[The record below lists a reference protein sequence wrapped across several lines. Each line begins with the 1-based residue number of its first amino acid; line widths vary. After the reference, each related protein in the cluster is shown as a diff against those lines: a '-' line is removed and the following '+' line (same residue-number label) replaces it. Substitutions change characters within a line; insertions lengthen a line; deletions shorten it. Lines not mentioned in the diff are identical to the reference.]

1 MGVVNTNEILSDAKQ
16 RRYAVGAFNVENM
29 EFVQA
34 VIWAAQEMDAPVIVQ
49 TSVNTLKYATP
60 EMFNIMVKTCADT
73 VKVPVAIHLDH
84 GSTLFNIMDC
94 VKAGYKSVMF
104 DGSLLPYER
113 NVEQTRLV
121 VELCKS
127 IGVSVEA
134 ELGAIAGK
142 EGAPQESVSLYTAPE
157 VAEDFVN
164 RTGVDSLAVSIG
176 SVHGLYKAEPKLD
189 YERLSAIKSRVEA
202 PLVLHGAS
210 GLTVDHL
217 RECTARGI
225 TKVNIA
231 TELRLAWT
239 ETVRRYMAE
248 NPKVFDPKKAS
259 KQAREAVMKVV
270 REKILIL
277 GSNSMAR

>member
-1 MGVVNTNEILSDAKQ
+1 MAIINTNEMLADAKQ
-16 RRYAVGAFNVENM
+16 KHYAVGAFNVENM

-34 VIWAAQEMDAPVIVQ
+34 IIWAAEEMKAPVIVQ

-60 EMFNIMVKTCADT
+60 EMFVNMVKTCAET

-84 GSTLFNIMDC
+84 GSTLFNIMTC

-104 DGSLLPYER
+104 DGSMMPYER

-127 IGVSVEA
+127 IDVSVEA
-134 ELGAIAGK
+134 ELGAISGK
-142 EGAPQESVSLYTAPE
+142 EGAPEESESLYTDPD
-157 VAEDFVN
+157 VAIDFVN

-176 SVHGLYKAEPKLD
+176 TVHGLYKATPKLD
-189 YERLSAIKSRVEA
+189 YERLTTIKNHIEA

-217 RECTARGI
+217 RECIARGI

-231 TELRLAWT
+231 TELRCAWS
-239 ETVRRYMAE
+239 EAARQYMVE
-248 NPKVFDPKKAS
+248 NPNVFDPKKAS
-259 KQAREAVMKVV
+259 KLAREAVMNVV
-270 REKILIL
+270 KEKILIL
-277 GSNSMAR
+277 GSNDKA

>member
-1 MGVVNTNEILSDAKQ
+1 MSIINTNEMLADARLKH
-16 RRYAVGAFNVENM
+16 YAVGAFNVENM

-34 VIWAAQEMDAPVIVQ
+34 VIWAAEELNAPVIVQ

-60 EMFNIMVKTCADT
+60 EMFINMVKSCADT

-84 GSTLFNIMDC
+84 GSTLFNIMSC

-104 DGSLLPYER
+104 DGSMLPYET

-134 ELGAIAGK
+134 ELGAISGK
-142 EGAPQESVSLYTAPE
+142 EGAPEKSDSLYTNPD

-176 SVHGLYKAEPKLD
+176 TVHGLYKAEPKLD
-189 YERLSAIKSRVEA
+189 YERLTTIRNRVEA

-210 GLTVDHL
+210 GLTIDHL
-217 RECTARGI
+217 RECIARGI

-231 TELRLAWT
+231 TELRCAWT
-239 ETVRRYMAE
+239 DAYRQYVTE
-248 NPKVFDPKKAS
+248 NPSVFDPKKAS
-259 KQAREAVMKVV
+259 KLAREAVMNVV
-270 REKILIL
+270 KEKILNL
-277 GSNSMAR
+277 GSNSKA

>member
-1 MGVVNTNEILSDAKQ
+1 MGIINTNEMLTEARHKH
-16 RRYAVGAFNVENM
+16 YAVGAFNVENM

-34 VIWAAQEMDAPVIVQ
+34 VIWAAEEMNSPVIIQ
-49 TSVNTLKYATP
+49 TSVNTLKYASP
-60 EMFNIMVKTCADT
+60 EMFISMVKSCAET

-84 GSTLFNIMDC
+84 GSTLFNIMSC

-104 DGSLLPYER
+104 DGSMLPYEK
-113 NVEQTRLV
+113 NIEQTRLV

-134 ELGAIAGK
+134 ELGAISGK
-142 EGAPQESVSLYTAPE
+142 EGAPEDSADLYTTPN

-176 SVHGLYKAEPKLD
+176 TVHGLYKAAPKLD
-189 YERLSAIKSRVEA
+189 YDRLSTIKNCVEA

-210 GLTVDHL
+210 GLTIDHL
-217 RECTARGI
+217 RECIARGI

-231 TELRLAWT
+231 TELRCAWSDAC
-239 ETVRRYMAE
+239 RNYMSE
-248 NPKVFDPKKAS
+248 NLSVFDPKKAS
-259 KQAREAVMKVV
+259 KLGRTAVMNVV
-270 REKILIL
+270 KEKILIL
-277 GSNSMAR
+277 GSNSMA

>member
-1 MGVVNTNEILSDAKQ
+1 MAIINTNEMLADARHKH
-16 RRYAVGAFNVENM
+16 YAVGAFNVENM

-34 VIWAAQEMDAPVIVQ
+34 VIWAAEELNAPVIVQ

-60 EMFNIMVKTCADT
+60 EMFINMVMSCADT

-84 GSTLFNIMDC
+84 GSTLFNIMSC

-104 DGSLLPYER
+104 DGSMLPYET
-113 NVEQTRLV
+113 NVEQTRMV

-134 ELGAIAGK
+134 ELGAISGK
-142 EGAPQESVSLYTAPE
+142 EGAPEESNSLYTDPS

-176 SVHGLYKAEPKLD
+176 TVHGLYKAEPKLD
-189 YERLSAIKSRVEA
+189 YERLTTIRNRVEA

-210 GLTVDHL
+210 GLTIDHL
-217 RECTARGI
+217 RECIARGI

-231 TELRLAWT
+231 TELRCAWT
-239 ETVRRYMAE
+239 DSYRQYVTE
-248 NPKVFDPKKAS
+248 NPSVFDPKKAS
-259 KQAREAVMKVV
+259 NLAREAVMNVV
-270 REKILIL
+270 KEKILNL
-277 GSNSMAR
+277 GSNDKA

>member
-1 MGVVNTNEILSDAKQ
+1 MAIVNTNEMLADARHKH
-16 RRYAVGAFNVENM
+16 YAVGAFNVENM

-34 VIWAAQEMDAPVIVQ
+34 IIWAAEELCAPVIIQ

-60 EMFNIMVKTCADT
+60 EMFISMVKSCADT

-84 GSTLFNIMDC
+84 GSTMFNIMSC
-94 VKAGYKSVMF
+94 VKAGYKSIMF
-104 DGSLLPYER
+104 DGSMLPYET
-113 NVEQTRLV
+113 NVEQTRLI

-127 IGVSVEA
+127 IGVSVEG
-134 ELGAIAGK
+134 ELGAISGK
-142 EGAPQESVSLYTAPE
+142 EGAPEESDSLYTKPE

-176 SVHGLYKAEPKLD
+176 TVHGLYKATPKLD
-189 YERLSAIKSRVEA
+189 YERLSTIRNLVEA

-217 RECTARGI
+217 RECIARGI

-231 TELRLAWT
+231 TELRCAWSD
-239 ETVRRYMAE
+239 TVRKYMIE
-248 NPKVFDPKKAS
+248 NPNVFDPKKAS
-259 KQAREAVMKVV
+259 KLAREAVIDVV
-270 REKILIL
+270 KEKILIL
-277 GSNSMAR
+277 GSNDKA

>member
-1 MGVVNTNEILSDAKQ
+1 MAIINTQEMLADA
-16 RRYAVGAFNVENM
+16 RHRHYAVGAFNVENM

-34 VIWAAQEMDAPVIVQ
+34 VIWAAEELCAPVIIQ

-60 EMFNIMVKTCADT
+60 EMFLSMVKTCADT

-84 GSTLFNIMDC
+84 GSTMFNIMSC

-104 DGSLLPYER
+104 DGSMLPYEA
-113 NVEQTRLV
+113 NVEQTRSV

-134 ELGAIAGK
+134 ELGAISGK
-142 EGAPQESVSLYTAPE
+142 EGAPKESDSLYTNPE
-157 VAEDFVN
+157 VAEEFVN

-176 SVHGLYKAEPKLD
+176 TVHGLYKAEPKLD
-189 YERLSAIKSRVEA
+189 YERLSTIRNCVES

-210 GLTVDHL
+210 GLSVDHL
-217 RECTARGI
+217 RECIARGI

-231 TELRLAWT
+231 TELRCAWT
-239 ETVRRYMAE
+239 NACRQYMVE
-248 NPKVFDPKKAS
+248 NPNVFDPKKAS
-259 KQAREAVMKVV
+259 KLGREAVMNVV
-270 REKILIL
+270 KEKIFIL
-277 GSNSMAR
+277 GSNSMA

>member
-1 MGVVNTNEILSDAKQ
+1 MAIVNTNEMLADARHKH
-16 RRYAVGAFNVENM
+16 YAVGAFNVENM

-34 VIWAAQEMDAPVIVQ
+34 VIWAAEEMNSPVIVQ

-60 EMFNIMVKTCADT
+60 EMFISMVKSCADT

-84 GSTLFNIMDC
+84 GSTLFNVMTCI
-94 VKAGYKSVMF
+94 KAGYKSVMF
-104 DGSLLPYER
+104 DGSMLPYEK

-127 IGVSVEA
+127 IDVSVEA
-134 ELGAIAGK
+134 ELGAISGK
-142 EGAPQESVSLYTAPE
+142 EGAPEESTSLYTDPD

-176 SVHGLYKAEPKLD
+176 TVHGLYKATPKLD
-189 YERLSAIKSRVEA
+189 YNRLSTIRNRIEA

-210 GLTVDHL
+210 GLTIDHL
-217 RECTARGI
+217 RECIARGI

-231 TELRLAWT
+231 TELRCAWS
-239 ETVRRYMAE
+239 ETVRKYSID
-248 NPKVFDPKKAS
+248 NPKVYDPKKAS
-259 KQAREAVMKVV
+259 KLAREEVMKVV
-270 REKILIL
+270 KEKILIL
-277 GSNSMAR
+277 GSNSMA

>member
-1 MGVVNTNEILSDAKQ
+1 MAIINTNEMLVDARHKH
-16 RRYAVGAFNVENM
+16 YAVGAFNVENM

-34 VIWAAQEMDAPVIVQ
+34 VIWAAEEMRSPVIIQ

-60 EMFNIMVKTCADT
+60 EMFINMVKTCAET

-84 GSTLFNIMDC
+84 GSTLFNIMSC

-104 DGSLLPYER
+104 DGSMLPYES
-113 NVEQTRLV
+113 NVEQTRQV
-121 VELCKS
+121 VDLCKS

-134 ELGAIAGK
+134 ELGAISGK
-142 EGAPQESVSLYTAPE
+142 DGAPEESISLYTDPD

-176 SVHGLYKAEPKLD
+176 TVHGLYKAEPKLD
-189 YERLSAIKSRVEA
+189 YDRLSTIRNRIEA

-210 GLTVDHL
+210 GLSIDHL
-217 RECTARGI
+217 RECIARGI

-231 TELRLAWT
+231 TELRCAWT
-239 ETVRRYMAE
+239 DTIRQYLME
-248 NPKVFDPKKAS
+248 NPSVFDPKKAS
-259 KQAREAVMKVV
+259 RKARETLMNVV
-270 REKILIL
+270 REKILNL
-277 GSNSMAR
+277 GSNYKA

>member
-1 MGVVNTNEILSDAKQ
+1 MAIVNTNEMLADARQKH
-16 RRYAVGAFNVENM
+16 YAVGAFNIENM

-34 VIWAAQEMDAPVIVQ
+34 VVWAAEEMKSPVILQ
-49 TSVNTLKYATP
+49 TSVNTLKYAAP
-60 EMFNIMVKTCADT
+60 EMFVAMVKACSDT

-84 GSTLFNIMDC
+84 GCTLFNIMVC

-104 DGSLLPYER
+104 DGSLLSYEK
-113 NVEQTRLV
+113 NVDQTRRI

-127 IGVSVEA
+127 IDVSVEA
-134 ELGAIAGK
+134 ELGAISGK
-142 EGAPQESVSLYTAPE
+142 EGAPEASEALYTDPD

-176 SVHGLYKAEPKLD
+176 TVHGLYKKAPRLD
-189 YERLSAIKSRVEA
+189 YRRLSDIKSRIEA

-210 GLTVDHL
+210 GLSVDQV
-217 RECTARGI
+217 RECIARGI

-231 TELRLAWT
+231 TELRCAWSNAAR
-239 ETVRRYMAE
+239 EYMIG
-248 NPKVFDPKKAS
+248 NPDVFDPKKAS
-259 KQAREAVMKVV
+259 KLAREAVMNIV

-277 GSNSMAR
+277 GSNSKV

>member
-1 MGVVNTNEILSDAKQ
+1 MAIINTNEMLADAKQ
-16 RRYAVGAFNVENM
+16 KHYAVGAFNVENM

-34 VIWAAQEMDAPVIVQ
+34 VIWAAEEMNSPVIVQ

-60 EMFNIMVKTCADT
+60 EMFINMVRTCAET

-84 GSTLFNIMDC
+84 GSTLFNIMTC

-104 DGSLLPYER
+104 DGSMLPYES
-113 NVEQTRLV
+113 NVEKTRLV

-127 IGVSVEA
+127 IDVSVEA
-134 ELGAIAGK
+134 ELGAISGK
-142 EGAPQESVSLYTAPE
+142 EGAPEESTSLYTDPD
-157 VAEDFVN
+157 VAVDFVN

-176 SVHGLYKAEPKLD
+176 TVHGLYKATPKLD
-189 YERLSAIKSRVEA
+189 YERLTTIKNCIEA

-210 GLTVDHL
+210 GLTVDYL
-217 RECTARGI
+217 RECIARGI

-231 TELRLAWT
+231 TELRCAWS
-239 ETVRRYMAE
+239 ETARQYMSE

-259 KQAREAVMKVV
+259 KLAREAVMNVV
-270 REKILIL
+270 KEKILIL
-277 GSNSMAR
+277 GSNDKA

>member
-1 MGVVNTNEILSDAKQ
+1 MAIVNTNEMLADARQKH
-16 RRYAVGAFNVENM
+16 YAVGAFNVENM

-34 VIWAAQEMDAPVIVQ
+34 IIWAAEELSSPVIIQ

-60 EMFNIMVKTCADT
+60 EMFINMVRTCADT

-84 GSTLFNIMDC
+84 GSTLFNIMAC

-104 DGSLLPYER
+104 DGSMLPYEK

-127 IGVSVEA
+127 INVSVEA
-134 ELGAIAGK
+134 ELGAISGK
-142 EGAPQESVSLYTAPE
+142 EGAPEESTSLYTDPK
-157 VAEDFVN
+157 VAVDFVN

-176 SVHGLYKAEPKLD
+176 TVHGLYKATPKLD
-189 YERLSAIKSRVEA
+189 YERLTIIKDQIEA

-210 GLTVDHL
+210 GLSVDHL
-217 RECTARGI
+217 RECIARGI

-231 TELRLAWT
+231 TELRCAWT
-239 ETVRRYMAE
+239 DACRQYMID
-248 NPKVFDPKKAS
+248 NPDVFDPKKSS
-259 KQAREAVMKVV
+259 KTAREAVMKVV
-270 REKILIL
+270 KEKILIL
-277 GSNSMAR
+277 GSNSME